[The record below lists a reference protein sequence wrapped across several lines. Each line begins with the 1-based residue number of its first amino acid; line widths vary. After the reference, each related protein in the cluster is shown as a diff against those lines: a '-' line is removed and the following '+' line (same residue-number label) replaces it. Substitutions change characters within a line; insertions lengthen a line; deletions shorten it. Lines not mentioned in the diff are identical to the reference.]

1 MDSRIRGRAGYLL
14 KVILRRM
21 LRHAV
26 CVVAAALAFGCMALA
41 HGEPPSVTPPPVSWY
56 DTARPS
62 GLARFKATPK
72 DETLTR
78 LLTLRSRLRNLKMTW
93 VWEGTDEVMTAFTA
107 EVGGGTIRA
116 ESHINWTSPDREHW
130 ARIRLDNVGAREF
143 LQVANVQ
150 VGARIDT
157 AVSGRMDMRWRG
169 LKMHALRESLDGEAD
184 FTLRRGAISHT
195 RILDAFADFS
205 GISALGKFEFDQG
218 TVKATC
224 TKGHVLVDP
233 MELSGPLMKVRARGF
248 SNLETDAMK
257 LRFELWVLADAAKQ
271 SVKPEVRA
279 GVGWLR
285 GVAGKNDSGDF
296 LQVPL
301 PFSFEGTLSKPV
313 AVPDFGGRTG
323 TGE

>member
-1 MDSRIRGRAGYLL
+1 MDSRICGRAGFLL
-14 KVILRRM
+14 NNKFRRM
-21 LRHAV
+21 LRKGA
-26 CVVAAALAFGCMALA
+26 CVAAGVLAFGWVAIA
-41 HGEPPSVTPPPVSWY
+41 HGQTPAVTPPPASYY

-93 VWEGTDEVMTAFTA
+93 IWEGTDEVMTAFTA
-107 EVGGGTIRA
+107 ELGGGTIRA

-130 ARIRLDNVGAREF
+130 AKIQLDNVGVREF

-157 AVSGRMDMRWRG
+157 AVSGQMNMRWRG
-169 LKMHALRESLDGEAD
+169 LKLHALRASLDGDAK
-184 FTLRRGAISHT
+184 FTLKPGTISHN
-195 RILDAFADFS
+195 RILDAFAEFS
-205 GISALGKFEFDQG
+205 GISALSQFNFDQG
-218 TVKATC
+218 SIKATC
-224 TKGHVLVDP
+224 SKGHVLLDP
-233 MELSGPLMKVRARGF
+233 AELNGPLMRTRIRGF

-271 SVKPEVRA
+271 SVKPEVRG

-285 GVAGKNDSGDF
+285 DMAGKTDAGDF
-296 LQVPL
+296 FQVPL

-313 AVPDFGGRTG
+313 AVTDFGGQRG
-323 TGE
+323 ASE

>member
-1 MDSRIRGRAGYLL
+1 M
-14 KVILRRM
+14 LRRG
-21 LRHAV
+21 V
-26 CVVAAALAFGCMALA
+26 CAAAAAALAIGWAA
-41 HGEPPSVTPPPVSWY
+41 HARAEAPPAITPPPASYY

-78 LLTLRSRLRNLKMTW
+78 LLMLRSRLRNLKMTW
-93 VWEGTDEVMTAFTA
+93 IWEGTDEVMTAFTA
-107 EVGGGTIRA
+107 ELGGGTIRA

-130 ARIRLDNVGAREF
+130 ARIRFENVGAREF
-143 LQVANVQ
+143 LQVGSVQ

-157 AVSGRMDMRWRG
+157 AVSGQMTMRWRG
-169 LKMHALRESLDGEAD
+169 LKLHTLRETLDGEAD
-184 FTLRRGAISHT
+184 FTLRRGSISHN

-205 GISALGKFEFDQG
+205 GISALEKFDFDSG

-233 MELSGPLMKVRARGF
+233 MEVSGPLMRVRTRGF
-248 SNLETDAMK
+248 TNLETDAMK

-271 SVKPEVRA
+271 SVKPEVRG
-279 GVGWLR
+279 GVGLLR
-285 GVAGKNDSGDF
+285 GMAGKNDSGDF

-313 AVPDFGGRTG
+313 AVPDFGGSSG
-323 TGE
+323 ASE